1 MEFQLL
7 SCEVCKTATLF
18 ETCPVCHDRICED
31 RRQANVDRWFGAAHY
46 RPQPPRESPCPYPTI
61 TA

>member
-31 RRQANVDRWFGAAHY
+31 RRQANVDR
-46 RPQPPRESPCPYPTI
+46 
-61 TA
+61 